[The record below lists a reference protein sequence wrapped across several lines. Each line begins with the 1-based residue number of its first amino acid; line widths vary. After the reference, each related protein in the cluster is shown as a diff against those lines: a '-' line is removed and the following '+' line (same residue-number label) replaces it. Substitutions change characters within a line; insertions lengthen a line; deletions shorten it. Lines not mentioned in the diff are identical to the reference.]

1 MMLGMHSSK
10 SIPVRPLPDHL
21 LKGFDAEERALLFL
35 QTHGLTILERNYRV
49 RGGEIDIV
57 AQDRHTLVFVEVRWR
72 KNTLFGGAV
81 ESIRP
86 HKLKR
91 IHHAA
96 SCYLQ
101 RCRSIPCCRI
111 DLLCQD
117 GTGHPSEW
125 LWIRG
130 LL

>member
-1 MMLGMHSSK
+1 MHSSK
-10 SIPVRPLPDHL
+10 SIPLRTLPDHL
-21 LKGFDAEERALLFL
+21 LKGFAAEERAVLFL
-35 QTHGLTILERNYRV
+35 QKHGLTILERNFRV

-57 AQDRHTLVFVEVRWR
+57 AQDPHTLVFVEVRWR
-72 KNTLFGGAV
+72 KNTFFGGAV
-81 ESIRP
+81 ESIGP

-91 IHHAA
+91 IQHAA

-101 RCRSIPCCRI
+101 RYRSIPSCRI

-117 GTGHPSEW
+117 GRAHPSEW